1 MEYITKEKIFQIYIH
16 KRIHI
21 NLQINKFKNKKIE
34 TKEILELFNSIKLT
48 CTKIWQA
55 WDAIWKRPSCK
66 LCPVCSIFSERL
78 LPFQVKKDIAMHLL

>member
-48 CTKIWQA
+48 CTKI
-55 WDAIWKRPSCK
+55 
-66 LCPVCSIFSERL
+66 
-78 LPFQVKKDIAMHLL
+78 